1 MNALKMVHMDSKVSP
16 VSGFLGFCALAHLSF
31 SVTKLITTKLLE
43 KKTKNMLR
51 CLRSHFTLL
60 IYNVLFLSSGCNLCT
75 GNKKKKNQKIV
86 YL

>member
-43 KKTKNMLR
+43 KKTK
-51 CLRSHFTLL
+51 
-60 IYNVLFLSSGCNLCT
+60 
-75 GNKKKKNQKIV
+75 KKKHAEMSQESFYPPNIQRV
-86 YL
+86 VSVQWV